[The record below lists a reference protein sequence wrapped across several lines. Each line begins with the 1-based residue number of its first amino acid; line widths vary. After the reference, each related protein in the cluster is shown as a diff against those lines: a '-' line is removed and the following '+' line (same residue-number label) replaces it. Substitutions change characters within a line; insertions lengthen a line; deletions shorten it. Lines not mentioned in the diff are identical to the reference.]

1 MVPVDRSS
9 DSEMGT
15 AETMKGTMRT
25 LYWCT
30 GYGCGKALRGH
41 LYGLCS
47 YLGKLRLGGVTSLS
61 WEISWG
67 GPGIL
72 IPKLVPHWRSS
83 FLGSEG
89 HCPISGFPS

>member
-25 LYWCT
+25 LYWYT

-41 LYGLCS
+41 LYGLRS

-61 WEISWG
+61 WDILGWAWYLDPHA
-67 GPGIL
+67 GPTLEVIL
-72 IPKLVPHWRSS
+72 P
-83 FLGSEG
+83 GA
-89 HCPISGFPS
+89 